1 MSENETDFKVINT
14 NRKAFFNYQFD
25 EKIEA
30 GICLLGTEIKAIRIQ
45 GCNLQES
52 FIRIENGQAW
62 VCQMEIPL
70 YRFGNLQNHEPFR
83 KRKLLLHRAQIRH
96 LEVEE
101 ARNNMSCIPLRLFI
115 KHGLAKI
122 EIGIGKGKK
131 QQDKRE
137 SLRKKSDEREMQ
149 RAVKYRK

>member
-1 MSENETDFKVINT
+1 MSENEKDFKVVNT
-14 NRKAFFNYQFD
+14 NRKAYFNYQFD

-30 GICLLGTEIKAIRIQ
+30 GLCLLGTEIKAIRIQ

-52 FIRIENGQAW
+52 FIRIENGEAW

-83 KRKLLLHRAQIRH
+83 KRKLLLHSREIHH
-96 LEVEE
+96 LEVEME
-101 ARNNMSCIPLRLFI
+101 RNNKSCIPLRLFI
-115 KHGLAKI
+115 KHGLAKM
-122 EIGIGKGKK
+122 EIGLGKGKK
-131 QQDKRE
+131 LQDKRE